1 MRTITLELLRHG
13 PAHNPLISPL
23 TPYLAL
29 CENHPAVTWQ
39 LPLEHNQLL
48 HRLRA
53 LSYRLGEE
61 SRTFQLQ
68 DTARLLAD
76 LLATIPGLAVEMAR
90 TDAGPVHLRLVLSAS
105 ELALLP
111 FELALT
117 PTGLP
122 GAGQPLLLQPQ
133 QPVCITRETRR
144 VADAAMP
151 WPQETR
157 VLMVVAS
164 PPGVPAVP
172 DLAHLLA
179 LRGRLAASIG
189 SPDQIDRHLT
199 VLTQASLQ
207 AIEAACAQHD
217 FSHVH
222 ILAHGSEYAAGY
234 DTRFGLMLHAAGNP
248 DGPADIVSGERLGGA
263 LRTTRQ
269 GGNGR
274 LSSPAVVTLASC
286 NSGAVG
292 SVAGAGASLAHALHL
307 AGIPM
312 VIASQFPLSF
322 GGSVRLVEKLY
333 DGLLWGDDPRSL
345 LIELRGLLHS
355 QFPETHDWAS
365 VTAYTSLPADFEQHL
380 GAAQIQRA
388 MTAINVALAGADTA
402 VARLAAAAQAAVAD
416 PGAVPDPD
424 PASPAHPPH
433 PAHSAMTAA
442 ADAEISTAVAQVR
455 SAKQRLTDL
464 VARHPDQRGR
474 VLNLLASTEKR
485 EAEFAHS
492 RAAGLAGP
500 GAAFT
505 PDASMWAGL
514 ARARQLYFD
523 HYALGRSPYA
533 AVQYLSLR
541 AVLQHAGRDAA
552 GAATGGVASVAGAAD
567 QPGRAADKLW
577 DLAEVQA
584 QLDLQGTDSQSRVWA
599 LGNLI
604 ELYLLAPTIPGVA
617 ARGPDWPALAEAHTQ
632 RLLATCSNG
641 AFELFSTRRQ
651 IKRYT
656 DWYARLARPD
666 RPWDA
671 QVLAAA
677 ARIVALL
684 PAEVVTNWNYATG

>member
-13 PAHNPLISPL
+13 PAHNQLISPL

-29 CENHPAVTWQ
+29 CENHPAVSWQ

-53 LSYRLGEE
+53 LSYQMGDE
-61 SRTFQLQ
+61 SRAFQLQ
-68 DTARLLAD
+68 DTARLLAE
-76 LLATIPGLAVEMAR
+76 LLASIPGLAAEMGRAE
-90 TDAGPVHLRLVLSAS
+90 AGPVHLRLVLSAS

-117 PTGLP
+117 PPGLP

-133 QPVCITRETRR
+133 QQVCITRETRR
-144 VADAAMP
+144 VADTALP
-151 WPQETR
+151 WPQQTR

-179 LRGRLAASIG
+179 LRGRLAAWIG
-189 SPDQIDRHLT
+189 SPDQLDQHLT
-199 VLTQASLQ
+199 VLTQASLE
-207 AIEAACAQHD
+207 AIEAACAEHD

-234 DTRFGLMLHAAGNP
+234 DTRFGLMLHAAGDP
-248 DGPADIVSGERLGGA
+248 EGAADIVSGERLAGA

-269 GGNGR
+269 GGGGR

-292 SVAGAGASLAHALHL
+292 SVAGAGASLAHALHQ

-333 DGLLWGDDPRSL
+333 DGLFWGDDPRSL
-345 LIELRGLLHS
+345 LIELRRLLHS

-365 VTAYTSLPADFEQHL
+365 VTAYTSLPADFERRL

-388 MTAINVALAGADTA
+388 MTAINLALSGADAA
-402 VARLAAAAQAAVAD
+402 VLRLAAAAQA
-416 PGAVPDPD
+416 PGVEATPT
-424 PASPAHPPH
+424 A
-433 PAHSAMTAA
+433 TAA
-442 ADAEISTAVAQVR
+442 AETRSAMAQVR

-464 VARHPDQRGR
+464 VARLPDQRGR

-492 RAAGLAGP
+492 RAVSLAT
-500 GAAFT
+500 A
-505 PDASMWAGL
+505 PDDAMWAGL

-533 AVQYLSLR
+533 AIQYLSLG
-541 AVLQHAGRDAA
+541 AVLQHAGRAA
-552 GAATGGVASVAGAAD
+552 GGAAGGAEL
-567 QPGRAADKLW
+567 PGRAADKLW

-584 QLDLQGTDSQSRVWA
+584 QLDLQDPDPQIRVWA

-604 ELYLLAPTIPGVA
+604 ELYLLAPTIAGVA
-617 ARGPDWPALAEAHTQ
+617 GRDPDWPALATAHAE
-632 RLLATCSNG
+632 RLLATSANG

-651 IKRYT
+651 IKRYV
-656 DWYARLARPD
+656 DWYARLAQPD

-671 QVLAAA
+671 RVLAAA

-684 PAEVVTNWNYATG
+684 PAEVVTTWNYATG

>member
-13 PAHNPLISPL
+13 PAHNQLISPL

-61 SRTFQLQ
+61 SRAFQLQ

-76 LLATIPGLAVEMAR
+76 LLATIPGLAVEMGR

-117 PTGLP
+117 PPGLP

-144 VADAAMP
+144 VADVALP

-179 LRGRLAASIG
+179 LRGRLAAWIG
-189 SPDQIDRHLT
+189 SPDQLDRHLT
-199 VLTQASLQ
+199 VITQASLQ

-217 FSHVH
+217 FTHVH

-234 DTRFGLMLHAAGNP
+234 DTRFGLMLHAAGDP
-248 DGPADIVSGERLGGA
+248 DGPADIVSGERLAGA
-263 LRTTRQ
+263 LRTPRQ
-269 GGNGR
+269 GGSGR

-333 DGLLWGDDPRSL
+333 DGLLWGDDPRCL
-345 LIELRGLLHS
+345 LIELRSLLHT

-365 VTAYTSLPADFEQHL
+365 VTAYTSLPADFERRL

-402 VARLAAAAQAAVAD
+402 VARLAAAAQAA
-416 PGAVPDPD
+416 GAD
-424 PASPAHPPH
+424 PASPAQT
-433 PAHSAMTAA
+433 AHTAMAATAS
-442 ADAEISTAVAQVR
+442 AEITTAVAQVH

-464 VARHPDQRGR
+464 VARNPDQRGR

-492 RAAGLAGP
+492 RAVSLAGP
-500 GAAFT
+500 GATST
-505 PDASMWAGL
+505 PDEAMWTGL

-533 AVQYLSLR
+533 AIQYLSLG
-541 AVLQHAGRDAA
+541 AVLQHAGRAAGGAA
-552 GAATGGVASVAGAAD
+552 GAAGAAGGAD
-567 QPGRAADKLW
+567 LPGRAADKLW
-577 DLAEVQA
+577 ALAEVQA
-584 QLDLQGTDSQSRVWA
+584 QLDLQDPDPQCRVWA

-617 ARGPDWPALAEAHTQ
+617 GRGPDWPAQAEAHAQ
-632 RLLATCSNG
+632 RLLATSANG

-651 IKRYT
+651 IKRYV
-656 DWYARLARPD
+656 DWYARLAQPD

-677 ARIVALL
+677 ARIVAML
-684 PAEVVTNWNYATG
+684 PAAEVTTWNYATG

>member
-13 PAHNPLISPL
+13 PAHNQLISPL

-61 SRTFQLQ
+61 SRAFQLQ

-76 LLATIPGLAVEMAR
+76 LLATIPGLAVEMGRA
-90 TDAGPVHLRLVLSAS
+90 DAGPVHLRLVLSAS

-117 PTGLP
+117 PPGLA

-144 VADAAMP
+144 VADIALP

-157 VLMVVAS
+157 VLLVVAS

-179 LRGRLAASIG
+179 LRGRLAAWIG
-189 SPDQIDRHLT
+189 SPDQLDQHLT
-199 VLTQASLQ
+199 VITQASLQ

-234 DTRFGLMLHAAGNP
+234 DTRFGLMLHAAGDP
-248 DGPADIVSGERLGGA
+248 DGPVDIVSGERLAGA
-263 LRTTRQ
+263 LRTPRE
-269 GGNGR
+269 GGSGR

-292 SVAGAGASLAHALHL
+292 SVAGAGASLAHALHQ
-307 AGIPM
+307 AGVPM

-345 LIELRGLLHS
+345 LIELRCLLHS
-355 QFPETHDWAS
+355 QFPESHDWAS
-365 VTAYTSLPADFEQHL
+365 VTAYTSLPADFERRL
-380 GAAQIQRA
+380 GATQIQRA
-388 MTAINVALAGADTA
+388 MTAINVALTGADTA
-402 VARLAAAAQAAVAD
+402 VARLAAAAQAPRA
-416 PGAVPDPD
+416 D
-424 PASPAHPPH
+424 PASTAHTPH
-433 PAHSAMTAA
+433 PAHTAMTATA
-442 ADAEISTAVAQVR
+442 AAEISTAAAQVR

-485 EAEFAHS
+485 EAEFAYS

-500 GAAFT
+500 GATFT

-533 AVQYLSLR
+533 AIQYLSLC
-541 AVLQHAGRDAA
+541 AVLQHAGRDATGWEA
-552 GAATGGVASVAGAAD
+552 SAAVAVD

-584 QLDLQGTDSQSRVWA
+584 QLDLQGTEPQSRVWA

-617 ARGPDWPALAEAHTQ
+617 TRGPDWPALATAHAQ
-632 RLLATCSNG
+632 RLLATSANG

-656 DWYARLARPD
+656 DWYARLAQPD

-671 QVLAAA
+671 RVLAAA
-677 ARIVALL
+677 AQIVALL

>member
-13 PAHNPLISPL
+13 PAHNQLISPL

-61 SRTFQLQ
+61 SRAFQLQ

-76 LLATIPGLAVEMAR
+76 LLATIPGLAVELAR

-144 VADAAMP
+144 VADAALP

-179 LRGRLAASIG
+179 LRGRLAAWIG
-189 SPDQIDRHLT
+189 SPDQLDQHLT
-199 VLTQASLQ
+199 VITQANLQ
-207 AIEAACAQHD
+207 SIEAACAQHD
-217 FSHVH
+217 FTHVH

-234 DTRFGLMLHAAGNP
+234 DTRFGLMLHAAGDP

-263 LRTTRQ
+263 LRTPRQ
-269 GGNGR
+269 GGSGR

-345 LIELRGLLHS
+345 LIELRGLLHT

-365 VTAYTSLPADFEQHL
+365 VTAYTSLPADFERRL

-402 VARLAAAAQAAVAD
+402 VARLAAAAHAAAA
-416 PGAVPDPD
+416 GAGAD
-424 PASPAHPPH
+424 PASTTPAPH
-433 PAHSAMTAA
+433 AAHSAMTATA
-442 ADAEISTAVAQVR
+442 AAEISTAVDQVR

-464 VARHPDQRGR
+464 VTRHPDQRGR

-500 GAAFT
+500 GAVFT

-533 AVQYLSLR
+533 AIQYLSLR

-552 GAATGGVASVAGAAD
+552 GAAACGAASAAGAAD

-584 QLDLQGTDSQSRVWA
+584 QLDLQGTDSQSQVWA

-617 ARGPDWPALAEAHTQ
+617 SRGPNWPALAEAHTQ
-632 RLLATCSNG
+632 RLLATCPNG

-651 IKRYT
+651 VKRYT
-656 DWYARLARPD
+656 DWYARLAHPD

-684 PAEVVTNWNYATG
+684 PSEVVTHWNYATG

>member
-13 PAHNPLISPL
+13 PAHNQLISPL

-61 SRTFQLQ
+61 SRAFQLQ

-76 LLATIPGLAVEMAR
+76 LLATIPGLAAEMGRA
-90 TDAGPVHLRLVLSAS
+90 DAGPVHLRLVLSAS

-117 PTGLP
+117 PPGLP
-122 GAGQPLLLQPQ
+122 GVGQPLLLQPQ

-144 VADAAMP
+144 VADTAMP

-217 FSHVH
+217 FTHVH
-222 ILAHGSEYAAGY
+222 ILAHGSEYVAGY
-234 DTRFGLMLHAAGNP
+234 DTRFGLMLHAADNP
-248 DGPADIVSGERLGGA
+248 DGPADIVSGERLAGA
-263 LRTTRQ
+263 LRTSRQ
-269 GGNGR
+269 GGSGR

-292 SVAGAGASLAHALHL
+292 SVAGAGASLAHALHQ

-345 LIELRGLLHS
+345 LIELRGLLHT
-355 QFPETHDWAS
+355 QFPESHDWAS
-365 VTAYTSLPADFEQHL
+365 VTAYTSLPADFERRL
-380 GAAQIQRA
+380 GPAQVQRA
-388 MTAINVALAGADTA
+388 MTAINVALASAETAVERLAKAAQAPDGDLNFKVMTVTA
-402 VARLAAAAQAAVAD
+402 VAEI
-416 PGAVPDPD
+416 G
-424 PASPAHPPH
+424 
-433 PAHSAMTAA
+433 TALK
-442 ADAEISTAVAQVR
+442 QVC

-464 VARHPDQRGR
+464 VARDPEQRGR

-485 EAEFAHS
+485 EAEIAHS
-492 RAAGLAGP
+492 RAVSLA
-500 GAAFT
+500 AA
-505 PDASMWAGL
+505 PDEDMWRAL
-514 ARARQLYFD
+514 TSARQLYFD
-523 HYALGRSPYA
+523 HYSLSRSPYA
-533 AVQYLSLR
+533 AIQYLSLG
-541 AVLQHAGRDAA
+541 AVLQRAGRDKW
-552 GAATGGVASVAGAAD
+552 SAD

-584 QLDLQGTDSQSRVWA
+584 QLDLQGFDPQNRVWA

-604 ELYLLAPTIPGVA
+604 ELYLLAPSIPGVA
-617 ARGPDWPALAEAHTQ
+617 GRGLDWPGQALAHAQ
-632 RLLATCSNG
+632 RLLATSANG

-651 IKRYT
+651 IKRYV
-656 DWYARLARPD
+656 DWYALIAQPG

-671 QVLAAA
+671 QVLATAA
-677 ARIVALL
+677 QIVALL
-684 PAEVVTNWNYATG
+684 PAEVVTTWNYATG